1 MCCVTL
7 YSTDLLSSDIA
18 FFHCNA
24 CADKLASMVSQLSRE
39 AEPLES
45 YNSFKR
51 PLSIGGGISHY
62 ENYNV
67 EELFAEEFNPQIE
80 PASPTSRDDAP
91 YCLVWKNLSLTLKNG
106 GTNVIDNVSGAVPAG
121 TVLALM
127 GPSGAGKTSL
137 LNALGNRAPHGTVT
151 GEITFGKTDFM
162 KEDLYFVS
170 HFDDL
175 NGNLTVYEQME
186 LVGLLRW
193 VDGDD
198 MYLHLDVILHT
209 LGLFDKARMYCSEL
223 TRGEL
228 KKVSVGMGMIS
239 RPKVLFLD
247 EPISGLDSSAAY
259 SIVQHLADLAG
270 CLKTAVI
277 MTIHQPAEM
286 VFDMLQDLYIL
297 EGGRL
302 AYAGPMSCC
311 EKYFKT
317 LGYKCPFKTD
327 VADFVMDILNKPP
340 LVLHQSSWQTL
351 YRNSKFCDNVTQE
364 HLALDNA
371 SRVYPT
377 NTFQPSDSAHL
388 RLFFTFFFKYYCRDY
403 WFYYHRILCLTA
415 IALFSGTLFLN
426 STPESQ
432 NFVQYSG
439 AIFFNMWTAL
449 FSAVAATGN
458 LASDRRQAVEQIK
471 NSVIKPSLYYFAQ
484 FMISLPFN
492 FVTALIFQSV
502 YHWLTNIN
510 PNKES
515 FIYSVLL
522 TCGHLLLMESYTLL
536 VVEVL
541 KNAMLC
547 VTFSMIIMGWLFL
560 FAGFFIKVSDMPAW
574 IRWVCYVTPTKYSF
588 DGYLYQI
595 FHSQE
600 FAVSSSSTTSFMS
613 GNFVLKE
620 HFSQSGVR
628 PWAMYGTLLAWI
640 ALIRLIHY
648 GTHYYQM
655 REFRSRNKS
664 GPLGNLAPLMEKA
677 ALEDPSIA

>member
-1 MCCVTL
+1 
-7 YSTDLLSSDIA
+7 
-18 FFHCNA
+18 
-24 CADKLASMVSQLSRE
+24 MVSQLCRE
-39 AEPLES
+39 SEAPEVHTP
-45 YNSFKR
+45 FKR
-51 PLSIGGGISHY
+51 PISIGGGISHY

-80 PASPTSRDDAP
+80 PASPVSRDDAP
-91 YCLVWKNLSLTLKNG
+91 YCLVWKSLSLKLKKG
-106 GTNVIDNVSGAVPAG
+106 GNVVIDNVSGAVPAG

-137 LNALGNRAPHGTVT
+137 LNALGNRAPYGTIT
-151 GEITFGKTDFM
+151 GQITFGKTDFV

-193 VDGDD
+193 CDVED
-198 MYLHLDVILHT
+198 MYIHLDVILHT
-209 LGLFDKARMYCSEL
+209 LGMFDKSKIYCNQL
-223 TRGEL
+223 TGGEL

-259 SIVQHLADLAG
+259 SVVQHLADLAG
-270 CLKTAVI
+270 CLKIAVI
-277 MTIHQPAEM
+277 MTIHKPAEM

-297 EGGRL
+297 EAGRL
-302 AYAGPMSCC
+302 AYSGPMSCC
-311 EKYFKT
+311 EKYFRA
-317 LGYKCPFKTD
+317 LGYKCPLKTD

-351 YRNSKFCDNVTQE
+351 YRNSKFCENVYQE
-364 HLALDNA
+364 HLALDDA
-371 SRVYPT
+371 SRIFPSSSSSSSSL
-377 NTFQPSDSAHL
+377 PSDSVHL
-388 RLFFTFFFKYYCRDY
+388 HLFFVFFIKYYCRDY
-403 WFYYHRILCLTA
+403 WFYYHRILCLAA

-426 STPESQ
+426 FTPESK

-439 AIFFNMWTAL
+439 AIFFNMWTTL

-458 LASDRRQAVEQIK
+458 LANDRRQAVEQIK
-471 NSVIKPSLYYFAQ
+471 NSVINPTLYYFAQ
-484 FMISLPFN
+484 FMVSLPFN
-492 FVTALIFQSV
+492 FIAALIFQSV
-502 YHWLTNIN
+502 FHWLTNIN

-522 TCGHLLLMESYTLL
+522 TCGHLLLMESYMLL
-536 VVEVL
+536 VVEAL

-547 VTFSMIIMGWLFL
+547 ITFSMIIMGWLFL
-560 FAGFFIKVSDMPAW
+560 FAGFLIKVSDMPTW

-595 FHSQE
+595 FHSQQ
-600 FAVSSSSTTSFMS
+600 FTVSDQTPTSFLT
-613 GNFVLKE
+613 GEFVLE
-620 HFSQSGVR
+620 NHFSQSGVR
-628 PWAMYGTLLAWI
+628 PWAMFGTLLAWI
-640 ALIRLIHY
+640 ALIRLVHY
-648 GTHYYQM
+648 GTHCYQM
-655 REFRSRNKS
+655 RDFRGIKKNEIVEIT
-664 GPLGNLAPLMEKA
+664 APLIEKA
-677 ALEDPSIA
+677 TVEDPSSV